1 MRPHRSARF
10 RAGLA
15 LLAAACLAPVAAASG
30 APALRHIEV
39 LVEVPPSNF
48 VFRQGSTVGYGEQLQ
63 PGGGSGGLPY
73 VHSPGVSPGAAL
85 VVNLLANVIIA
96 AAEKAALES
105 ALQAARPVGASVQ
118 DLDLRATTFEQLRGL
133 LPEHGPRW
141 HFSTEAFPQP
151 APVST
156 EEFKDPVS
164 GRLKR
169 AMPPPPNQHLID
181 RARASAHEAALFIRV
196 LPLYNGLQDRMYVNV
211 AALLIDRSGATRGE
225 WNTQVMGPG
234 SPRLENAELVQ
245 WWAEGR
251 YRRFMLQGIRGG
263 LLPLV
268 EEVSDPALRAQRE
281 RLYRALSGV
290 SFDEAGRPVDRL
302 LPHQINVHRKASA
315 ACVIQADSADV
326 IYHFDRTHLPNQ
338 LLAAA
343 YCTEDK
349 PADWSQEIVP
359 GVAWTQQVRSVPAV
373 VLRRP
378 RP

>member
-1 MRPHRSARF
+1 MRPHRTALF

-15 LLAAACLAPVAAASG
+15 WLAAACIAPVAAASG

-48 VFRQGSTVGYGEQLQ
+48 VFRQGSTIGYGEQLQ
-63 PGGGSGGLPY
+63 PGGGSGLPY

-96 AAEKAALES
+96 AAERAAVESMLE
-105 ALQAARPVGASVQ
+105 AARPVGASVQ
-118 DLDLRATTFEQLRGL
+118 DLDLRATTLEQLRGL

-141 HFSTEAFPQP
+141 HFSAEAFPQP

-169 AMPPPPNQHLID
+169 AMPPPPNQHLIN
-181 RARASAHEAALFIRV
+181 RARASAHEATLFIRV
-196 LPLYNGLQDRMYVNV
+196 LPLFNGLQDRMYVNV
-211 AALLIDRSGATRGE
+211 AALLIDRSGAERGE

-234 SPRLENAELVQ
+234 SPRLENAERIQ

-268 EEVSDPALRAQRE
+268 EEVADPALRAQRE

-315 ACVIQADSADV
+315 ACVIQADSTDV
-326 IYHFDRTHLPNQ
+326 IYHFERTHLPNQ
-338 LLAAA
+338 LVAAA
-343 YCTEDK
+343 YCAEDK
-349 PADWSQEIVP
+349 PADWSQDTVP
-359 GVAWTQQVRSVPAV
+359 GVAWTQQVRSVPAA